1 MAFLHEWEKD
11 IAFLNQLVIMTVT
24 IRKPF
29 WNYIHLLS
37 LSENRYPL
45 EYCSK
50 KLSRALIPGRF
61 FMTPTSILIQ
71 LYLIFGSRSQ
81 RTFHHFFRL
90 IRENAN
96 FRIRLLTDYLRSDQ
110 VLVSQDFSATQNE
123 RIYLGWISNCC
134 QLHQNFGRSHW
145 IWDRTVKNK
154 ATEPKGAVNR
164 TKRCGQPLEWVLDCV
179 AYCKQ

>member
-1 MAFLHEWEKD
+1 MALLHEWEKD
-11 IAFLNQLVIMTVT
+11 IAFLNWMVIMTVT

-37 LSENRYPL
+37 LSENRHPL

-81 RTFHHFFRL
+81 KTFHHFFRL

-110 VLVSQDFSATQNE
+110 VLVSQDFSAAQNE
-123 RIYLGWISNCC
+123 HIYLGWISNCC

-164 TKRCGQPLEWVLDCV
+164 TKKFINC
-179 AYCKQ
+179 